1 MAAELSVGYS
11 VVHVLN
17 DIYSV
22 VTKLK
27 GFPVEWTLKIHQQ
40 WPLSFDLVGSGQIKL
55 MIMASS
61 DHALH
66 QIDCQQLKRMAL
78 THKVPLMKKE
88 FLMRSSMQ
96 RGNKSLLCAT
106 SSPWIARYFCPRA
119 IEIEKGAKN
128 FEDMEVAFSCSQVF
142 SVIASGLSGK
152 TGCNQGPC
160 CPKTVW
166 AFIFLIS

>member
-1 MAAELSVGYS
+1 
-11 VVHVLN
+11 
-17 DIYSV
+17 
-22 VTKLK
+22 
-27 GFPVEWTLKIHQQ
+27 
-40 WPLSFDLVGSGQIKL
+40 

-78 THKVPLMKKE
+78 THKVPLMKKVNNVALASAEVSSSLKSYTIDMFALQE